1 MNPFVDPNKR
11 DFLLPN
17 GYKNLI
23 DVLNQTK
30 PQPGSSIGSIFAFKN
45 FLRLILFQA
54 KQDGATEVVIGAIQL
69 KKELPIKYKVED
81 YWHDLSPAP
90 AHLRPGLISE
100 ILQMAKMAAGQFPNE
115 GILDI
120 NLGSVRSKWKVK
132 MTSMEADCV
141 LMHISD

>member
-30 PQPGSSIGSIFAFKN
+30 PQPGSSIGSIFAFQN

-54 KQDGATEVVIGAIQL
+54 KQDGATEVVIGAIQP
-69 KKELPIKYKVED
+69 KQALPIRYKVKD
-81 YWHDLSPAP
+81 SWHELAPAP
-90 AHLRPGLISE
+90 PHLRPGLISE
-100 ILQMAKMAAGQFPNE
+100 ILQMAKMPVGQFPNE
-115 GILDI
+115 GVLDI
-120 NLGSVRSKWKVK
+120 TLGDVRSKWTVK
-132 MTSMEADCV
+132 MTSMDAECTLTRILD
-141 LMHISD
+141 